1 MANNSGSGVKGQ
13 QNGKSTGQ
21 EEVLDSYDE
30 TIIHKV
36 SRLDEVKKRLYTIPP
51 ELYEKTCLRGFRQG
65 KT

>member
-1 MANNSGSGVKGQ
+1 MANNSSSGVKGQ

-36 SRLDEVKKRLYTIPP
+36 SRLDEVKQRLYKIPP
-51 ELYEKTCLRGFRQG
+51 ESNENMSSRFSIR
-65 KT
+65 